1 MKTEFIVFIIT
12 ALLIANTYYDGKLVK
27 LYNTIKH
34 SKYLKMATF
43 AFAGL
48 SIYLFL
54 KKNPNNS
61 KELLGQANEM
71 IKTLPMTRDSASIIA
86 PFLSLT
92 NSKSFNDTNTSI
104 WGGGGGGGGIGGGSG
119 NDGDV
124 GGNTF
129 QSQINRMMQSGKG
142 TTKRSVSETKKKYIA
157 ASQNWL
163 CKDCNKQLPAWFE
176 VDHVI
181 ALHNGG
187 TNEVHNLVALCRDC
201 HGKKTAMDRL
211 NNLD

>member
-1 MKTEFIVFIIT
+1 MKTELIVFIIT
-12 ALLIANTYYDGKLVK
+12 ALLIANTYYDGKIVK
-27 LYNTIKH
+27 IFNTIKH
-34 SKYLKMATF
+34 SKYLKMVTF

-61 KELLGQANEM
+61 KEFLGQANEM
-71 IKTLPMTRDSASIIA
+71 IKTLPMTRDSASLIT

-92 NSKSFNDTNTSI
+92 NSKSFSDTNTSI
-104 WGGGGGGGGIGGGSG
+104 WGGGGGGGIDGAGATDG
-119 NDGDV
+119 N
-124 GGNTF
+124 NTF
-129 QSQINRMMQSGKG
+129 QSQISRMMQSGKG

-157 ASQNWL
+157 ASQNWI

-187 TNEVHNLVALCRDC
+187 TNEINNLVALCRDC

-211 NNLD
+211 NH

>member
-12 ALLIANTYYDGKLVK
+12 AILIANTYYDGKLVK
-27 LYNTIKH
+27 LFNMIKH
-34 SKYLKMATF
+34 SKYLKMITF
-43 AFAGL
+43 GFAGL

-61 KELLGQANEM
+61 KEFLGQANEM
-71 IKTLPMTRDSASIIA
+71 IKTLPMTRDSASLIT

-92 NSKSFNDTNTSI
+92 NSKSFNDTNSSI
-104 WGGGGGGGGIGGGSG
+104 WGGGGGGGGGAE
-119 NDGDV
+119 
-124 GGNTF
+124 GGNMF

-142 TTKRSVSETKKKYIA
+142 STKRSVSETKKKYIA
-157 ASQNWL
+157 ASQNWI

-187 TNEVHNLVALCRDC
+187 SNEIDNLVALCRDC

-211 NNLD
+211 NH

>member
-1 MKTEFIVFIIT
+1 MKIEFIIFIIT
-12 ALLIANTYYDGKLVK
+12 AILIANTYYDGKLVK
-27 LYNTIKH
+27 LFNMIKH
-34 SKYLKMATF
+34 SKYLKMITF
-43 AFAGL
+43 GFAGL

-54 KKNPNNS
+54 KKNPKNS
-61 KELLGQANEM
+61 KEFLGQANEM
-71 IKTLPMTRDSASIIA
+71 IKTLPMTRDSASIIG

-92 NSKSFNDTNTSI
+92 NSKSFNDTNDSI
-104 WGGGGGGGGIGGGSG
+104 GEGGGGGGGGG
-119 NDGDV
+119 
-124 GGNTF
+124 F

-142 TTKRSVSETKKKYIA
+142 STKRSVSETKKKFIA
-157 ASQNWL
+157 ANQNWI

-187 TNEVHNLVALCRDC
+187 TNEIDNLVALCRDC

-211 NNLD
+211 NH

>member
-12 ALLIANTYYDGKLVK
+12 AILIANTYYDGKLVK
-27 LYNTIKH
+27 LFNMIKH
-34 SKYLKMATF
+34 SKYLKMLTF
-43 AFAGL
+43 GFAGL

-54 KKNPNNS
+54 KKNPKNS
-61 KELLGQANEM
+61 KEFLGQANEM
-71 IKTLPMTRDSASIIA
+71 IKTLPMTRDSASIIG

-92 NSKSFNDTNTSI
+92 NSKSFNDTNSSV
-104 WGGGGGGGGIGGGSG
+104 WGGGGGGGGGGNGG
-119 NDGDV
+119 AE

-142 TTKRSVSETKKKYIA
+142 STKRSVSETKKKFIA
-157 ASQNWL
+157 ANQNWI

-181 ALHNGG
+181 ALHYGG
-187 TNEVHNLVALCRDC
+187 SNEIDNLVALCRDC

-211 NNLD
+211 NH

>member
-1 MKTEFIVFIIT
+1 MKTELIVFIIT

-27 LYNTIKH
+27 LFNTIKH
-34 SKYLKMATF
+34 SKYLKMVTF
-43 AFAGL
+43 GFAGL

-61 KELLGQANEM
+61 KEFLGQANEM
-71 IKTLPMTRDSASIIA
+71 IKTLPMTRDSASLIT
-86 PFLSLT
+86 PFLNLT
-92 NSKSFNDTNTSI
+92 NSKSFNDSNSSI
-104 WGGGGGGGGIGGGSG
+104 WGGGSGSGSGSDGGGAS
-119 NDGDV
+119 

-129 QSQINRMMQSGKG
+129 QSQISRMMQSGKG
-142 TTKRSVSETKKKYIA
+142 STKRSVSETKKKFIA
-157 ASQNWL
+157 ANQNWL

-187 TNEVHNLVALCRDC
+187 TNEIDNLVALCRDC

-211 NNLD
+211 NH

>member
-1 MKTEFIVFIIT
+1 MKIEFIIFIIT

-27 LYNTIKH
+27 LFNTIKH
-34 SKYLKMATF
+34 SKYLKMITF
-43 AFAGL
+43 GFAGL

-54 KKNPNNS
+54 KKNPKNS
-61 KELLGQANEM
+61 KEFLGQANEM
-71 IKTLPMTRDSASIIA
+71 IKTLPMTRDSASLIA
-86 PFLSLT
+86 PFLNLT
-92 NSKSFNDTNTSI
+92 NSKSFNDTNTSV
-104 WGGGGGGGGIGGGSG
+104 WGGGGGGSSNSSSTGA
-119 NDGDV
+119 D

-142 TTKRSVSETKKKYIA
+142 STKRSVSETKKKFIA
-157 ASQNWL
+157 ANQNWI

-187 TNEVHNLVALCRDC
+187 TNEIDNLVALCRDC

-211 NNLD
+211 SH

>member
-1 MKTEFIVFIIT
+1 MKVELIVFIIT

-34 SKYLKMATF
+34 SKYLKMVTF

-61 KELLGQANEM
+61 KEFLGQANEM
-71 IKTLPMTRDSASIIA
+71 IKTLPMTRDSASLIS

-92 NSKSFNDTNTSI
+92 NSKSFNDTNSSI
-104 WGGGGGGGGIGGGSG
+104 WGGGGGDASGSGGDGGGGGE
-119 NDGDV
+119 N
-124 GGNTF
+124 NF

-142 TTKRSVSETKKKYIA
+142 STKRSVSETKKKYIA

-181 ALHNGG
+181 RLEYGGGNGID
-187 TNEVHNLVALCRDC
+187 NLVALCREC
-201 HGKKTAMDRL
+201 HGRKTAME
-211 NNLD
+211 NM

>member
-1 MKTEFIVFIIT
+1 MKSEFIIFIIT

-27 LYNTIKH
+27 LFNTIKH
-34 SKYLKMATF
+34 SKYLKMITF
-43 AFAGL
+43 GFAGL
-48 SIYLFL
+48 SVYLFL

-61 KELLGQANEM
+61 KEFLGQANEM
-71 IKTLPMTRDSASIIA
+71 IKTLPMTRDSASLIT
-86 PFLSLT
+86 PFLNLT

-104 WGGGGGGGGIGGGSG
+104 WGGGGGGGSGDAGSA
-119 NDGDV
+119 DG

-157 ASQNWL
+157 ASQNWI

-187 TNEVHNLVALCRDC
+187 TNEVNNLVALCRDC

-211 NNLD
+211 NH